1 MIYFS
6 KDNFVYYLE
15 TGSSLEEYQP
25 WTVKRLH
32 SYFYK
37 ASPSFFLMSFNDTT
51 YIQFLDSKY
60 HTEVWQILLRKKEN
74 SGINHFT
81 FNWEYR
87 VVTQTQEYGFAISRG
102 ISCYWKPKGDTSLY
116 VPQ

>member
-32 SYFYK
+32 SYFYE
-37 ASPSFFLMSFNDTT
+37 ASPSFFLMSFRWH
-51 YIQFLDSKY
+51 YLHPI
-60 HTEVWQILLRKKEN
+60 
-74 SGINHFT
+74 SGLK
-81 FNWEYR
+81 
-87 VVTQTQEYGFAISRG
+87 ISHR
-102 ISCYWKPKGDTSLY
+102 SLTNIAA
-116 VPQ
+116 